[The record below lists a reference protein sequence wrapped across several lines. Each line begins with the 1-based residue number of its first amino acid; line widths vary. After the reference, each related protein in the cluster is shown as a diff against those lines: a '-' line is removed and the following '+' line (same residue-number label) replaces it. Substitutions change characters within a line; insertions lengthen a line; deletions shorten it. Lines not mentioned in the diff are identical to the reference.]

1 MNTWLKS
8 MNGALTLSVLALLS
22 LLGRTFLD
30 YRYVFAEDFPSY
42 GPGSVGLATL
52 FFVAFAG
59 GWIWALLA
67 AADGRRGAWIALL
80 VFALL
85 TGLGL
90 GAASILAFWPPM
102 QSATPL
108 GEISLL
114 SSLLFGLLAALAAW
128 LQLAPRA
135 AQTGR
140 RGEVIR

>member
-8 MNGALTLSVLALLS
+8 PNGAITLSVIALLS

-30 YRYVFAEDFPSY
+30 YRYIFAEEFPSW
-42 GPGSVGLATL
+42 GPGLIGLVTL
-52 FFVAFAG
+52 FYLALAG

-67 AADGRRGAWIALL
+67 AAGGSRSAWIALL

-102 QSATPL
+102 QSATPV
-108 GEISLL
+108 GEIALL
-114 SSLLFGLLAALAAW
+114 SNLVFGLLATLAVW
-128 LQLAPRA
+128 LQL
-135 AQTGR
+135 R
-140 RGEVIR
+140 RSAG

>member
-1 MNTWLKS
+1 MNTWFES
-8 MNGALTLSVLALLS
+8 RNGALALSVLALLS
-22 LLGRTFLD
+22 LLGRTLLD
-30 YRYVFAEDFPSY
+30 YRYIFAEEFPSY

-52 FFVAFAG
+52 IYVAIAG

-67 AADGRRGAWIALL
+67 ADGGRRGAWIALL

-108 GEISLL
+108 GEIALL
-114 SSLLFGLLAALAAW
+114 SNLVFGLLAAIAAW
-128 LQLAPRA
+128 LQL
-135 AQTGR
+135 R
-140 RGEVIR
+140 RVTVSSI